1 MIIKST
7 ESKQERKVIERKH
20 GKKEKKR
27 HEKKIKEI
35 EMISGSERRFVIIK
49 NTCNA

>member
-1 MIIKST
+1 MEIN
-7 ESKQERKVIERKH
+7 RKVKGQVIV
-20 GKKEKKR
+20 KKEKKR